1 VQSVELFMI
10 VKMAK
15 MLIELQ
21 GLLRSILCVNDHK
34 RNIIIISQFM
44 IYLTHEIRVFICD
57 DLLMM

>member
-15 MLIELQ
+15 MLIELK

-44 IYLTHEIRVFICD
+44 I
-57 DLLMM
+57 